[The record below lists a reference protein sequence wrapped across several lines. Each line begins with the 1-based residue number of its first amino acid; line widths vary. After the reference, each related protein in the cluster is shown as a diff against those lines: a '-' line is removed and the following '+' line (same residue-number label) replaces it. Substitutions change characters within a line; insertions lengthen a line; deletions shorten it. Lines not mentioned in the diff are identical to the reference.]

1 MGFFSWLFG
10 NQKKVESPVG
20 AVKDRHKSVIKLTGS
35 LMHIDSIGW
44 YGLFKKS
51 PGRNWAVS
59 WRDSTPDGS
68 IGGNRES
75 GEGRYLLVDLQ
86 TGTVAAQGTMPRPN
100 GGNVANNGTFSL
112 EDWHFGSS
120 LSGTFHVYSADG
132 TPILTRTFT
141 ANILESGLSKN
152 GKLAYCMTANSPTED
167 AGKLTLFDLTTGH
180 VVFSVRPRRFG
191 ADSIE
196 FDEKKRELVFKVS
209 GGGEYRYGA
218 DGAILDEDS
227 VDDAFLN
234 SSDYS
239 AVILTAETML
249 KRASSSLAP
258 EKHQEILGALIR
270 ARSIGADQNPAWKPT
285 ALKVQGMA
293 HEALSQVEEAIA
305 CYEEAL
311 GLNAKIGV
319 KRRLDTLRKRTGGFF

>member
-1 MGFFSWLFG
+1 
-10 NQKKVESPVG
+10 
-20 AVKDRHKSVIKLTGS
+20 
-35 LMHIDSIGW
+35 MHIGSEGW

-51 PGRNWAVS
+51 SDRKWAVS

-75 GEGRYLLVDLQ
+75 GEGQYALVDLQ
-86 TGTVAAQGTMPRPN
+86 TGTVTVKGSMPRPN
-100 GGNVANNGTFSL
+100 NGNVANNGTFSL

-120 LSGTFHVYSADG
+120 LSGTFHVYSAAG
-132 TPILTRTFT
+132 APIITQAFT

-152 GKLAYCMTANSPTED
+152 GTLAYCMTANSPTED
-167 AGKLTLFDLTTGH
+167 ARKLTLFDLTTGH
-180 VVFSVRPRRFG
+180 VLFSVRPRRFG

-196 FDEKKRELVFKVS
+196 FDEKKRQLVFKVS

-218 DGAILDEDS
+218 EGAILDEDS
-227 VDDAFLN
+227 ADEAFLN
-234 SSDYS
+234 ATDYS

-249 KRASSSLAP
+249 KEASSSLAP
-258 EKHQEILGALIR
+258 EKSQEILAALIR
-270 ARSIGADQNPAWKPT
+270 ARSNGADQNPAWKPT

-293 HEALSQVEEAIA
+293 HEALSQIPEAIA

-319 KRRLDTLRKRTGGFF
+319 KRKLDTLRKRTGG